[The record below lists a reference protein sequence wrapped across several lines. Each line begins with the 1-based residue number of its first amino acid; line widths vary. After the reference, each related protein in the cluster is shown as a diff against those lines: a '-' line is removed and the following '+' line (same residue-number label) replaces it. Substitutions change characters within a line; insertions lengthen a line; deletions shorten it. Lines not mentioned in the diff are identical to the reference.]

1 MKNRTLFIS
10 ALVIGVTLYWV
21 STLPKRKKK
30 PAKNESLRK
39 SQAENYFAQI
49 EGILAAARRTDRS
62 LSTAEMQQVDYLKG
76 KLLELGFEY
85 IIPGQEGVSSVSRQW
100 AVQYHP
106 N

>member
-1 MKNRTLFIS
+1 MNNRTLLII

-49 EGILAAARRTDRS
+49 EGILAAARRTGQS
-62 LSTAEMQQVDYLKG
+62 LSTAEIQQVDYLKA

-100 AVQYHP
+100 AAQYHP